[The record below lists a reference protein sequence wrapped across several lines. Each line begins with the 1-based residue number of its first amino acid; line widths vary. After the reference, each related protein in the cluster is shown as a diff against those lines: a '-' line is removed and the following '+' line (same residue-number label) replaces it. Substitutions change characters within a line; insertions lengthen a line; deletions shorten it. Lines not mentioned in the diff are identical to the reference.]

1 MYIISAIWD
10 IFRGMYT
17 IQSKYA
23 ANSSMVV
30 SSSSGHGFNACWEQ
44 DDWKTCEFWFLA
56 PLSCEASSDSMYVP
70 SSLNFKKF
78 SLGFLRYLDF
88 FTICNRAFLNKGLVS
103 ECLDLEGQVLYTEVI
118 VFNTGGDATRF
129 GHGDTKHRFHISH
142 NSSEGSRL
150 QRKVS

>member
-1 MYIISAIWD
+1 
-10 IFRGMYT
+10 
-17 IQSKYA
+17 
-23 ANSSMVV
+23 
-30 SSSSGHGFNACWEQ
+30 
-44 DDWKTCEFWFLA
+44 
-56 PLSCEASSDSMYVP
+56 MYVP

-142 NSSEGSRL
+142 SSSEGSRL